1 MNKMRVSYITDGY
14 GNQSAVVIPISD
26 WNALNERLKKIQNK
40 LKILTGLE
48 DAVDEVNLARE
59 DKLELKTLRDF
70 LDEN

>member
-1 MNKMRVSYITDGY
+1 MRVSYITDGY

-48 DAVDEVNLARE
+48 HAVDEVNLARE

>member
-1 MNKMRVSYITDGY
+1 MRVSYITDGY
-14 GNQSAVVIPISD
+14 GNQSAVVIPIAD
-26 WNALNERLKKIQNK
+26 WNALNERLTKIQNK

-59 DKLELKTLRDF
+59 GNLELKTLKDF

>member
-1 MNKMRVSYITDGY
+1 MRVSYITDGY